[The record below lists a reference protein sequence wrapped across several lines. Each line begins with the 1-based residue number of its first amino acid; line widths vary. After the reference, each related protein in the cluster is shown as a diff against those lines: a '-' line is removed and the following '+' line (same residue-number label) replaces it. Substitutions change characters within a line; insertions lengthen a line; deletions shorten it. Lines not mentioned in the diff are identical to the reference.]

1 LPGFTLAQ
9 PLLEGGRVVLFL
21 ERQLMVD
28 FTSRG
33 KLALG
38 ATVVTAGLAFA
49 GLASA
54 QTMNANS
61 ANYNAGYGRVADE
74 ENQPVDVSMRDA
86 NGNLVVVDG
95 VIQAG
100 QDQSVFS
107 NWGVGGA
114 FDTASGVSTSSGA
127 TAVGNQLVVVT
138 EGNNNTVVINSTQTN
153 SGNVSAT
160 SSLNGGVQ

>member
-1 LPGFTLAQ
+1 MA
-9 PLLEGGRVVLFL
+9 VA
-21 ERQLMVD
+21 
-28 FTSRG
+28 TSQG

-38 ATVVTAGLAFA
+38 VTVALAGLAVA
-49 GLASA
+49 SLASA
-54 QTMNANS
+54 QTMTANS
-61 ANYNAGYGRVADE
+61 ATYNAGYGRVADE

-107 NWGVGGA
+107 NFGAGGA
-114 FDTASGVSTSSGA
+114 FDTVSGVSTSTGA
-127 TAVGNQLVVVT
+127 SAVGNQLTVVT
-138 EGNNNTVVINSTQTN
+138 EGNNNTVIINSTQTN

-160 SSLNGGVQ
+160 STLNGGVQ

>member
-1 LPGFTLAQ
+1 
-9 PLLEGGRVVLFL
+9 
-21 ERQLMVD
+21 MVD
-28 FTSRG
+28 VTSRG

-38 ATVVTAGLAFA
+38 ATVALAGLALA
-49 GLASA
+49 SLASA

-61 ANYNAGYGRVADE
+61 ASYNAGYGRVADE

-138 EGNNNTVVINSTQTN
+138 EGNNNTVIVNSTQTN

-160 SSLNGGVQ
+160 STLNGGVSNDH